1 MKGNDMAR
9 PRELIEPKKT
19 ERFTL
24 NLPETEALQLY
35 RLCAEMGV
43 QPAVLLRRFARLGMA
58 ASMRSHH
65 ADENESP
72 SGFATLGN
80 A

>member
-1 MKGNDMAR
+1 MAR

-24 NLPETEALQLY
+24 NLPEGEALQVYKLA
-35 RLCAEMGV
+35 AEMGIA
-43 QPAVLLRRFARLGMA
+43 PAVMMRRFVRLGMA
-58 ASMRSHH
+58 ASMRTHH
-65 ADENESP
+65 ADEDESS
-72 SGFATLGN
+72 SGFATLGE

>member
-1 MKGNDMAR
+1 MAR

-24 NLPETEALQLY
+24 NLTDGEALQVY
-35 RLCAEMGV
+35 RLAAEMGIP
-43 QPAVLLRRFARLGMA
+43 PAVLMRRYVRLGMA
-58 ASMRSHH
+58 ATMRSHR
-65 ADENESP
+65 ADDNES
-72 SGFATLGN
+72 SSDFATLGD